1 MGESLR
7 TWPHMKEE
15 LSGHLFPHPP
25 PAGGLRSLVLHGS
38 LRKCPGKSGGERKI
52 GAMEGSGAEPP
63 DERRDERDAPRG

>member
-1 MGESLR
+1 MEESLR

-25 PAGGLRSLVLHGS
+25 PAGGLHSLVLHGS

-52 GAMEGSGAEPP
+52 GAMEGSGAE
-63 DERRDERDAPRG
+63 G